1 MFLVR
6 DYVPQKLLPNENPIG
21 NTEDIFLEIS
31 LRLKKWLISG
41 SFNPNVGLIQN
52 YTVNLSQNLDLRSSK
67 YENVFVIGDF
77 NAEMTNNY
85 LEEYCSSYNLKN
97 MIKQPN

>member
-1 MFLVR
+1 MAYFRV
-6 DYVPQKLLPNENPIG
+6 
-21 NTEDIFLEIS
+21 
-31 LRLKKWLISG
+31 
-41 SFNPNVGLIQN
+41 LIQN
-52 YTVNLSQNLDLRSSK
+52 YTVNLSQNLDLHSSK

-97 MIKQPN
+97 LIKQPNWIKNLENSTCIDYLLTNDPWMNINGFKRFSGKA